1 MSGPLAGIR
10 ILDLTTVIMGPYAT
24 QILGE
29 YGADVIKVEAREG
42 DIMRFAGPM
51 RNPRMGHMYLNA
63 NRNKRSISVDLRKSA
78 GRELLLRLAAHADVL
93 VYNIRPQAMKR
104 LGLSYEEVSAASPR
118 IIYAGA
124 FGFSQRGPYA
134 ARPAYDDLIQGMA
147 GVPWLA
153 QAAGADIP
161 RYAPVNFADRTIGLQ
176 LASAVLGAL
185 FHRERTGRGQ
195 RVDVPMYEGLV
206 TVVLGEHLAGKTFNP
221 ALGPAGHARSLAPD
235 RRPFRTRDGFIC
247 VLVYTDRQWRKF
259 FEAIGEPDGFEC
271 DTHFASAGARS
282 EHPNEVYG
290 FLSRVLEKRGTEE
303 WLALFERLDIPAERM
318 QSIDDILADEHLEA
332 IGFFRQRVHPSEGV
346 LTEMAIPTEWS
357 DSQPEVSRQAPRLGE
372 HTEEVLR
379 EAGYTVEQI
388 ACLVTQGVVLT
399 A

>member
-1 MSGPLAGIR
+1 MSGPLAGVR
-10 ILDLTTVIMGPYAT
+10 ILDFTTVVMGPYAT

-29 YGADVIKVEAREG
+29 YGADVIKVEAPEG

-63 NRNKRSISVDLRKSA
+63 NRNKRSISVDLKKSA

-153 QAAGADIP
+153 QAAGDNIP
-161 RYAPVNFADRTIGLQ
+161 RYAPITFADRTIGLQ

-247 VLVYTDRQWRKF
+247 VLVYTDKQWRKF
-259 FEAIGEPDGFEC
+259 FEAIGEPDAFEC

-282 EHPNEVYG
+282 EHANEVYG
-290 FLSRVLEKRGTEE
+290 FLSRVLEMRGTEE

-332 IGFFRQRVHPSEGV
+332 IGFFRKRVHPSEGV